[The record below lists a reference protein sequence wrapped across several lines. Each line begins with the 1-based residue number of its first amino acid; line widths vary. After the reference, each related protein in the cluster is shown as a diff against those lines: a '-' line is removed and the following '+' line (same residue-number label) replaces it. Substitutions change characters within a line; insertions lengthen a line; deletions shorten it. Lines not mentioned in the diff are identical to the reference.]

1 MANIVLGIFAA
12 IFFICILTGSE
23 LLYALGAGFFLFVG
37 YGLYKKYSLSDVLSM
52 AWKGV
57 MSVRTIFIVFMLIGM
72 LTGVWR
78 ASGTIAYIITLA
90 SDFIEPSIFILI
102 AFLLNCAV
110 SFLLGTSFGTSATM
124 GVITMSIGMTIGMPP
139 AMVGGAILAGVY
151 FGDRMSPVSTS
162 ALLVSV
168 LTEVDLYTNIRN
180 MAKSAV
186 LPFLI
191 SCVIYFALGEMLPDA
206 AASAAASADFEELY
220 IFSPILALPA
230 VSILL
235 LSFFRVPVKT
245 NMAVSIAL
253 AALLSYTEQAQDP
266 WNILFIM
273 IFGYVSPVPE
283 LAPMVNG
290 GGIVSMLHVAAI
302 VCLSAS
308 FSGIFQGTG
317 LLDGIHGK
325 LETFARRFGNY
336 PATLLSAII
345 TSLISCSQTLA
356 VILTS
361 QLCGTLNKDKEQFPE
376 DLEHT
381 AIVIPAVI
389 PWSIACAIVLAATS
403 APLASIPY
411 AFYLYLLPLWKLIH
425 TTFSRRSK
433 SK

>member
-180 MAKSAV
+180 MAKSAA

-253 AALLSYTEQAQDP
+253 AALLS
-266 WNILFIM
+266 
-273 IFGYVSPVPE
+273 
-283 LAPMVNG
+283 
-290 GGIVSMLHVAAI
+290 
-302 VCLSAS
+302 
-308 FSGIFQGTG
+308 
-317 LLDGIHGK
+317 LDGYLFGISQRQSPAVERLRLGRQ
-325 LETFARRFGNY
+325 LATVTQNDIDFA
-336 PATLLSAII
+336 PHH
-345 TSLISCSQTLA
+345 LA
-356 VILTS
+356 VLALANERLPDSRRNDCQGEILRVAVERPGHGAAQGNAVVDS
-361 QLCGTLNKDKEQFPE
+361 DGRIAVDRHLDLVGRQLPDSDDEPVGSRQRLLC
-376 DLEHT
+376 DL
-381 AIVIPAVI
+381 A
-389 PWSIACAIVLAATS
+389 
-403 APLASIPY
+403 Y
-411 AFYLYLLPLWKLIH
+411 AFRIH
-425 TTFSRRSK
+425 TVFVRSGPDDFSAGPLIQQKGGTARPPPLILMPRCK
-433 SK
+433 YTLFFRPLQYFRVIFR

>member
-220 IFSPILALPA
+220 IFSPILALLALPF
-230 VSILL
+230 SSLL
-235 LSFFRVPVKT
+235 NQLKVACPRDGKT
-245 NMAVSIAL
+245 G
-253 AALLSYTEQAQDP
+253 P
-266 WNILFIM
+266 
-273 IFGYVSPVPE
+273 SPRP
-283 LAPMVNG
+283 
-290 GGIVSMLHVAAI
+290 
-302 VCLSAS
+302 
-308 FSGIFQGTG
+308 
-317 LLDGIHGK
+317 K
-325 LETFARRFGNY
+325 ARRT
-336 PATLLSAII
+336 AAK
-345 TSLISCSQTLA
+345 LA
-356 VILTS
+356 
-361 QLCGTLNKDKEQFPE
+361 
-376 DLEHT
+376 
-381 AIVIPAVI
+381 
-389 PWSIACAIVLAATS
+389 
-403 APLASIPY
+403 
-411 AFYLYLLPLWKLIH
+411 LP
-425 TTFSRRSK
+425 
-433 SK
+433 

>member
-308 FSGIFQGTG
+308 FSGISRGRDFWTASMGN
-317 LLDGIHGK
+317 LKPLHAASGIIRRRCS
-325 LETFARRFGNY
+325 LPSSRASFPAARRSQSSLHPSSAGHSIRTRSSLRKTWKTQLSSSPPSFHGPS
-336 PATLLSAII
+336 PAPSSSPRPARP
-345 TSLISCSQTLA
+345 SHP
-356 VILTS
+356 
-361 QLCGTLNKDKEQFPE
+361 FPMPS
-376 DLEHT
+376 T
-381 AIVIPAVI
+381 
-389 PWSIACAIVLAATS
+389 CTCC
-403 APLASIPY
+403 
-411 AFYLYLLPLWKLIH
+411 
-425 TTFSRRSK
+425 RSG
-433 SK
+433 S

>member
-168 LTEVDLYTNIRN
+168 LTEVDLYTNISNIRN
-180 MAKSAV
+180 
-186 LPFLI
+186 
-191 SCVIYFALGEMLPDA
+191 
-206 AASAAASADFEELY
+206 
-220 IFSPILALPA
+220 
-230 VSILL
+230 
-235 LSFFRVPVKT
+235 R
-245 NMAVSIAL
+245 
-253 AALLSYTEQAQDP
+253 
-266 WNILFIM
+266 
-273 IFGYVSPVPE
+273 
-283 LAPMVNG
+283 
-290 GGIVSMLHVAAI
+290 
-302 VCLSAS
+302 
-308 FSGIFQGTG
+308 
-317 LLDGIHGK
+317 
-325 LETFARRFGNY
+325 
-336 PATLLSAII
+336 
-345 TSLISCSQTLA
+345 
-356 VILTS
+356 
-361 QLCGTLNKDKEQFPE
+361 
-376 DLEHT
+376 
-381 AIVIPAVI
+381 
-389 PWSIACAIVLAATS
+389 
-403 APLASIPY
+403 
-411 AFYLYLLPLWKLIH
+411 
-425 TTFSRRSK
+425 
-433 SK
+433 

>member
-308 FSGIFQGTG
+308 GIIRRRCSLPSSRASFPA
-317 LLDGIHGK
+317 
-325 LETFARRFGNY
+325 ARRSQSSLHPSSAGHSIRTRSSLRKTWKTQLSSSPPSFHGPS
-336 PATLLSAII
+336 PAPSSSPRPARP
-345 TSLISCSQTLA
+345 SHP
-356 VILTS
+356 
-361 QLCGTLNKDKEQFPE
+361 FPMPS
-376 DLEHT
+376 T
-381 AIVIPAVI
+381 
-389 PWSIACAIVLAATS
+389 CTCC
-403 APLASIPY
+403 
-411 AFYLYLLPLWKLIH
+411 
-425 TTFSRRSK
+425 RSG
-433 SK
+433 S

>member
-1 MANIVLGIFAA
+1 
-12 IFFICILTGSE
+12 
-23 LLYALGAGFFLFVG
+23 
-37 YGLYKKYSLSDVLSM
+37 
-52 AWKGV
+52 
-57 MSVRTIFIVFMLIGM
+57 
-72 LTGVWR
+72 
-78 ASGTIAYIITLA
+78 
-90 SDFIEPSIFILI
+90 
-102 AFLLNCAV
+102 
-110 SFLLGTSFGTSATM
+110 
-124 GVITMSIGMTIGMPP
+124 MSIGMTIGMPP

-180 MAKSAV
+180 MAKSAA

-206 AASAAASADFEELY
+206 AASATASADFEELY

-317 LLDGIHGK
+317 LLDGIQGK

-361 QLCGTLNKDKEQFPE
+361 QLCGTLNKDKEQFAE
-376 DLEHT
+376 DLEDT

>member
-1 MANIVLGIFAA
+1 
-12 IFFICILTGSE
+12 
-23 LLYALGAGFFLFVG
+23 
-37 YGLYKKYSLSDVLSM
+37 
-52 AWKGV
+52 

-220 IFSPILALPA
+220 IFRPSLRCLPFPF
-230 VSILL
+230 S
-235 LSFFRVPVKT
+235 S
-245 NMAVSIAL
+245 
-253 AALLSYTEQAQDP
+253 
-266 WNILFIM
+266 
-273 IFGYVSPVPE
+273 
-283 LAPMVNG
+283 
-290 GGIVSMLHVAAI
+290 
-302 VCLSAS
+302 SAS
-308 FSGIFQGTG
+308 SAYPSKRIWPSASLWRRFFPTPSRRR
-317 LLDGIHGK
+317 IHG
-325 LETFARRFGNY
+325 
-336 PATLLSAII
+336 
-345 TSLISCSQTLA
+345 IS
-356 VILTS
+356 
-361 QLCGTLNKDKEQFPE
+361 
-376 DLEHT
+376 
-381 AIVIPAVI
+381 
-389 PWSIACAIVLAATS
+389 
-403 APLASIPY
+403 
-411 AFYLYLLPLWKLIH
+411 
-425 TTFSRRSK
+425 FSS
-433 SK
+433 

>member
-191 SCVIYFALGEMLPDA
+191 SCVIY
-206 AASAAASADFEELY
+206 
-220 IFSPILALPA
+220 
-230 VSILL
+230 LL
-235 LSFFRVPVKT
+235 LEKCFQMPPRQPQLLQTLKSSISFRP
-245 NMAVSIAL
+245 SL
-253 AALLSYTEQAQDP
+253 R
-266 WNILFIM
+266 
-273 IFGYVSPVPE
+273 
-283 LAPMVNG
+283 
-290 GGIVSMLHVAAI
+290 
-302 VCLSAS
+302 CLPFPFSSSAS
-308 FSGIFQGTG
+308 SAYPSKRIWPSASLWRRFFPTPSRRR
-317 LLDGIHGK
+317 IHG
-325 LETFARRFGNY
+325 
-336 PATLLSAII
+336 
-345 TSLISCSQTLA
+345 IS
-356 VILTS
+356 
-361 QLCGTLNKDKEQFPE
+361 
-376 DLEHT
+376 
-381 AIVIPAVI
+381 
-389 PWSIACAIVLAATS
+389 
-403 APLASIPY
+403 
-411 AFYLYLLPLWKLIH
+411 
-425 TTFSRRSK
+425 FSS
-433 SK
+433 